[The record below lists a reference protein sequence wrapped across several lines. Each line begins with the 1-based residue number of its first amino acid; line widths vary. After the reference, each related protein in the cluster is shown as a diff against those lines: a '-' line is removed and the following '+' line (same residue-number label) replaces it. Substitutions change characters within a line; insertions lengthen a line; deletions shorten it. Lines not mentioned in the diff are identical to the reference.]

1 MTGVII
7 MCGIANSGKSKVAHL
22 LANAIPYSCIISIDD
37 FRNYGSDHVDEED
50 MDEEDKEQIAINNF
64 LLFFKNRLSAQRY
77 GRIIID
83 NSWVDL
89 DIILSLI
96 ELIKQHSG
104 SYAFISVL
112 PCDDLEKHS
121 RGHWERKTMEDL
133 IKQEQ
138 EFQMSRVIF
147 KGALELKN
155 INTITKEEVQSII
168 NSLTFNR

>member
-1 MTGVII
+1 MTGVIFL
-7 MCGIANSGKSKVAHL
+7 CGIANSGKSKVAHL

-37 FRNYGSDHVDEED
+37 FRNYGSDHIDEED
-50 MDEEDKEQIAINNF
+50 MDEEDKEQIAIDNF
-64 LLFFKNRLSAQRY
+64 LLFSKNRLSAQRY
-77 GRIIID
+77 SRIIID

-89 DIILSLI
+89 ELILTLI

-104 SYAFISVL
+104 SFAFISVL
-112 PCDDLEKHS
+112 PCNDLEQHS
-121 RGHWERKTMEDL
+121 RGQWERKTMKAL

-138 EFQMSRVIF
+138 EFKTSKIVF

-155 INTITKEEVQSII
+155 VNTIKNEEVKSII